1 MSGKLR
7 PCLSRGEKYMEIM
20 SIQIRAR
27 QGDAPL
33 ISDRFALTLSL
44 GEADAMKEE
53 KGEGERG
60 SHVKIDIL

>member
-1 MSGKLR
+1 
-7 PCLSRGEKYMEIM
+7 MEIM